1 VSERPPDLRDRWA
14 LLRSYTPARVGLGKA
29 GISLPT
35 AHHLE
40 FQLAH
45 ALARDA
51 VYTQLD
57 AEAIAAGLHARNLPA
72 LRVHS
77 AAADR
82 LTYLRRPDLGRRLD
96 AASRSELEG
105 LRGPGCAL
113 VFAVADG
120 LSATAANRYAV
131 ATIAATLAGLHSER
145 LSAPVVL
152 VEQGRVAIG
161 DEIGEA
167 LGAEL
172 AVVLIGERPGLS
184 AHDSLGAYVTW
195 SPRSGVTDAARNCIS
210 NIREGGLP
218 IAEAGSQI
226 AALIAAARRE
236 RCTGIALS
244 SSIAATLDRLPKGK
258 TP

>member
-1 VSERPPDLRDRWA
+1 
-14 LLRSYTPARVGLGKA
+14 
-29 GISLPT
+29 
-35 AHHLE
+35 
-40 FQLAH
+40 
-45 ALARDA
+45 
-51 VYTQLD
+51 
-57 AEAIAAGLHARNLPA
+57 
-72 LRVHS
+72 
-77 AAADR
+77 
-82 LTYLRRPDLGRRLD
+82 
-96 AASRSELEG
+96 
-105 LRGPGCAL
+105 
-113 VFAVADG
+113 

-152 VEQGRVAIG
+152 AEQGRVAIG

-172 AVVLIGERPGLS
+172 VVVLIGERPGLS

-195 SPRSGVTDAARNCIS
+195 SPRSGTTDAARNCIS
-210 NIREGGLP
+210 NVREGGLP

-236 RCTGIALS
+236 RRTGIALS
-244 SSIAATLDRLPKGK
+244 SSIAATLDRLSKGK